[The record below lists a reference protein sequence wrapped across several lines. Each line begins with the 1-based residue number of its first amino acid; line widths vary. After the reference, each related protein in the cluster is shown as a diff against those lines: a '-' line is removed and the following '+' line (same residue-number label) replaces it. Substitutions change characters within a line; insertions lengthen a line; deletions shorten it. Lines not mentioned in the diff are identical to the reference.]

1 MPNILN
7 RPMFRRGGSAAEG
20 TGITSGLTNRRAHY
34 DDGATQAGTQQSDLL
49 GNTDQYINP
58 VLNAANYNPNS
69 GISYDQY
76 LLNSQPGGLASNLN
90 VPPNVLHNT
99 FQDIKNQILPSTKQ
113 SLSNALGAFGASGAD
128 VPAGAKQTWGQ
139 AFGKMAQT
147 LEAETQKNLQE
158 ANKYGAEGEIAQLKG
173 INAAQKQAYDQKAWQ
188 IARNPN
194 FMPGKSLQEKHD
206 AAEIALYNK
215 GVYTPSPYTKIENP
229 QNVFNKDMKDYL
241 DTTKNPQ
248 NFNPSNPGSTPTQA
262 EAKNFA
268 IYKQNINNGNISNI
282 QGIINSSKYNKDF
295 IITQNAPQYK
305 TNDVYYDVSSNQF
318 YKVTELPSGVKKFQF
333 INNPE
338 GWQYNYYNTKTTTKN
353 KTQSSSGNTEPQ
365 QQ

>member
-58 VLNAANYNPNS
+58 VLIAANYNPNS

-173 INAAQKQAYDQKAWQ
+173 INAAQKQAYDQKAWE

-215 GVYTPSPYTKIENP
+215 GVYTPSPYTKQKTP
-229 QNVFNKDMKDYL
+229 QGQIMDITEKYMKDPL
-241 DTTKNPQ
+241 
-248 NFNPSNPGSTPTQA
+248 NFEGQSGASLQS
-262 EAKNFA
+262 AKNYANF
-268 IYKQNINNGNISNI
+268 YYDYMHGKLPNNISGNILQPGKINTDGIGGANFVNAISS
-282 QGIINSSKYNKDF
+282 QGYEIGKIYFSPRDGRYYQVLQDPQSKTVGKKLIEYKIN
-295 IITQNAPQYK
+295 T
-305 TNDVYYDVSSNQF
+305 SNQ
-318 YKVTELPSGVKKFQF
+318 
-333 INNPE
+333 
-338 GWQYNYYNTKTTTKN
+338 
-353 KTQSSSGNTEPQ
+353 
-365 QQ
+365 